1 VTHALHLTTLDDPW
15 PADGWR
21 AQFARMWPAYEAW
34 FLKEGDRARPPYAVA
49 ARRLREHMPEL
60 VPVWDELVELAG
72 GGDRAARML
81 ALWRPTPFMAACSQ
95 AVHVAGEPVLVRN
108 YDWAPERFEAVVV
121 RSAWTGRHVLGTS
134 DCLWGLLDGVNDAG
148 LAVSLTF
155 GGRRVVGDGFGVPLL
170 VRYLLETCTDV
181 AEAVEAIRRVPVN
194 LAHNLTLVDAAG
206 EYCTA
211 WVAPDRPLVLA
222 DRAVATNHQDTIEW
236 PEHAAMTR
244 TGERERHLQA
254 LLDDPATDAEALADA
269 FLAPPL
275 LARDYAR
282 GFGTLY
288 TAVLRPSTG
297 VVEYRWPGTTWRQS
311 LDVFDR
317 APRVQPI
324 GPALAA

>member
-1 VTHALHLTTLDDPW
+1 
-15 PADGWR
+15 
-21 AQFARMWPAYEAW
+21 
-34 FLKEGDRARPPYAVA
+34 VA

-95 AVHVAGEPVLVRN
+95 AAHVAGEPVLVRN

-121 RSAWTGRHVLGTS
+121 RSAWTGRRVLGTS

-181 AEAVEAIRRVPVN
+181 AEAIAAIRRVPVN

-206 EYCTA
+206 EHCTA
-211 WVAPDRPLVLA
+211 RVAPDRAPA
-222 DRAVATNHQDTIEW
+222 ITGSAVATNHQDAVEW
-236 PEHAAMTR
+236 PVHAAMTR
-244 TGERERHLQA
+244 TVERERHLQA
-254 LLDDPATDAEALADA
+254 LLDDPATDAEALAEA

-275 LARDYAR
+275 LASDYDR

-311 LDVFDR
+311 LDAFDT
-317 APRVQPI
+317 APRLQPI